1 MWQSQLPV
9 STGVTAAAARACAD
23 RRLAC
28 SSAFVAHAAVYWK
41 NYPLAQRAKRRRQDI
56 EAWLGARSREE
67 REFVLHCLTPFE
79 LRINCPDGTAV
90 ALRVYPRQTV
100 RALKLVIATVRRGSV

>member
-1 MWQSQLPV
+1 M
-9 STGVTAAAARACAD
+9 
-23 RRLAC
+23 RRPPPRV
-28 SSAFVAHAAVYWK
+28 FERVRRRAHAAVHWK
-41 NYPLAQRAKRRRQDI
+41 NYPLAQRGKRRRQEI

-67 REFVLHCLTPFE
+67 RAFVLHCLTPFE

-100 RALKLVIATVRRGSV
+100 RALKQAIATVRRGIVSGRRVASRCSWFVHSAF